1 MQVQAINNNQPSFG
15 AIRFQDGLL
24 NNKNHKAIYDFI
36 TGKLNEVD
44 PSDRLKR
51 SFVKRAEDHKLDVL
65 FTGKDKYSV
74 RVDVLS
80 QKAFENNYYA
90 ISRLND
96 DTHVGTYCLPQQ
108 FNIRRFNYVYKPI
121 EKSREK
127 LTNFYTRVKNGLL
140 CVLIPTAIGLVGYGV
155 KKDLTSVEGKPNTT
169 IVAKDTLKTDSIK
182 PILEDSFK
190 LGKKIIKK

>member
-1 MQVQAINNNQPSFG
+1 MQVQRINNNQPSFG

-24 NNKNHKAIYDFI
+24 NNKNRKAIYDFI

-51 SFVKRAEDHKLDVL
+51 SFVKRAEDNKLDVL
-65 FTGKDKYSV
+65 FTRKDKYSV

-80 QKAFENNYYA
+80 QKAFENNYFA

-96 DTHVGTYCLPQQ
+96 DTHVGTYCLPLQ
-108 FNIRRFNYVYKPI
+108 FNIRHFNNTFN
-121 EKSREK
+121 KSREK

-140 CVLIPTAIGLVGYGV
+140 CVL
-155 KKDLTSVEGKPNTT
+155 SNRGK
-169 IVAKDTLKTDSIK
+169 
-182 PILEDSFK
+182 
-190 LGKKIIKK
+190 